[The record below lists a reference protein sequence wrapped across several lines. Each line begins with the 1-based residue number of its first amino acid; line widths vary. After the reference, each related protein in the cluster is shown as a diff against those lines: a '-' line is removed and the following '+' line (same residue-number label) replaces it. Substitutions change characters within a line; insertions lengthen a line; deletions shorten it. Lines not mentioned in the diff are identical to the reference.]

1 MRNYFFRFA
10 IALCLLPGTSAFSQQ
25 STVQTPT
32 PAQTAAAPTPQIP
45 SRLVPGSI
53 VYIVPNQGYEIAI
66 SAAIAKKK
74 VPLVISEKESAA
86 PFRIES
92 VTIFKKPSMA
102 RGVLLG
108 SNFTGYEMDA
118 SFRVVDV
125 KTGVVV
131 YSYDVHK
138 FESHM
143 EDNVRSTSEA
153 FAKRL
158 KNFMI
163 QGGPAA

>member
-10 IALCLLPGTSAFSQQ
+10 IALCLLPGTLCILA
-25 STVQTPT
+25 TVHRTN
-32 PAQTAAAPTPQIP
+32 ANIRQTAAAPTPRIP

-86 PFRIES
+86 PFRIEN
-92 VTIFKKPSMA
+92 VTIFKKPSIA

-118 SFRVVDV
+118 SFRVMDV

-131 YSYDVHK
+131 
-138 FESHM
+138 
-143 EDNVRSTSEA
+143 
-153 FAKRL
+153 
-158 KNFMI
+158 
-163 QGGPAA
+163 